1 MNEEYLETVRHIL
14 QSNRSSFEHLAKQC
28 QNHIERIDNAIKKL
42 NSIQKAEEENADLL
56 TSYQVNERR
65 QLRLDCAR
73 RMGEIQRRLE
83 DD

>member
-1 MNEEYLETVRHIL
+1 MNEEYLETVRRIL

-42 NSIQKAEEENADLL
+42 NSIQKAEEENADSLDL
-56 TSYQVNERR
+56 YAEDGRHKFIEAYLKHMEEVHRR
-65 QLRLDCAR
+65 T
-73 RMGEIQRRLE
+73 E

>member
-42 NSIQKAEEENADLL
+42 DSIQKAEEENADLL
-56 TSYQVNERR
+56 TSYHVDERHQRMWDYLKRMEEKTNENL
-65 QLRLDCAR
+65 QN
-73 RMGEIQRRLE
+73 
-83 DD
+83 

>member
-42 NSIQKAEEENADLL
+42 DSILKGEDKDEQ
-56 TSYQVNERR
+56 TRHNE
-65 QLRLDCAR
+65 
-73 RMGEIQRRLE
+73 
-83 DD
+83 